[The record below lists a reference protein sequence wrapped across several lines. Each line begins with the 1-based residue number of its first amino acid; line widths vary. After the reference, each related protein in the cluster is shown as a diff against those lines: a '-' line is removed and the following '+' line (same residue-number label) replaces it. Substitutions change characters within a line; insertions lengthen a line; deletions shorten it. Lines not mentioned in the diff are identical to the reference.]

1 MPKEEQLVIPSQYRA
16 IRQACE
22 SVAQA
27 AESAGLSVD
36 AVFHVQLAV
45 DEACTNVVEHAYEG
59 DGQGEILISWSTEC
73 VDGMDYF
80 TIRIEDRGKCFD
92 PATVP
97 PPTLS
102 TDPEELQIGG
112 LGIHFMRMMMDRVE
126 YQFSPEKNVLT
137 MYKRLVREGL

>member
-1 MPKEEQLVIPSQYRA
+1 MQREERLVIPSQYKA

-27 AESAGLSVD
+27 AESAGLSDD

-45 DEACTNVVEHAYEG
+45 DEACTNVVEHAYDG
-59 DGQGEILISWSTEC
+59 GGQGEIAISWGVESVEG
-73 VDGMDYF
+73 VDYF
-80 TIRIEDRGKCFD
+80 VVRIEDRGKCFD

-102 TDPEELQIGG
+102 PNPEELQIGG
-112 LGIHFMRMMMDRVE
+112 LGIHFMRKMMDQVDYRFGP
-126 YQFSPEKNVLT
+126 QKNELT
-137 MYKRLVREGL
+137 MYKRLSREAL